1 MIDLTRKG
9 LPDHVI
15 VAGKSFLLNTDFREW
30 LKFSKEIT
38 KKDTDITNLLCVVQ
52 NVTLFDFIQNQD
64 EFISKLLEFYTNEN
78 STPNMESND
87 RTRVKDGAVVS
98 SR

>member
-38 KKDTDITNLLCVVQ
+38 KKDTDIINVIGVV
-52 NVTLFDFIQNQD
+52 
-64 EFISKLLEFYTNEN
+64 
-78 STPNMESND
+78 
-87 RTRVKDGAVVS
+87 
-98 SR
+98 